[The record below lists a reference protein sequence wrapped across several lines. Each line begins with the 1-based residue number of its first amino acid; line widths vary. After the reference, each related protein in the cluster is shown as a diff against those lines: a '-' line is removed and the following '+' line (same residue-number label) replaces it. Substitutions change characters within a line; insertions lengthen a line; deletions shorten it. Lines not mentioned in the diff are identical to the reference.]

1 MTKPL
6 KIPEPE
12 VTCRTMGKTHG
23 MILPSSLSL
32 LKHDMVTLTRG
43 LDHPEDTCKRKP
55 PDAESEQIF
64 EGPNPF
70 IDHKMEDTGRPPPLK
85 WKSISRHE
93 YQRWNS
99 SPRMRGTH
107 RHGCAE
113 LIATD
118 ARNSSPRMH
127 GTHRHGCAELIAT
140 DARNSNAA
148 DLPDLDAVDSP
159 DSDA

>member
-1 MTKPL
+1 
-6 KIPEPE
+6 
-12 VTCRTMGKTHG
+12 

-85 WKSISRHE
+85 WISISKVVVFQCPPF
-93 YQRWNS
+93 YDQWK
-99 SPRMRGTH
+99 
-107 RHGCAE
+107 
-113 LIATD
+113 
-118 ARNSSPRMH
+118 
-127 GTHRHGCAELIAT
+127 
-140 DARNSNAA
+140 
-148 DLPDLDAVDSP
+148 DLDLQKSVLIQHQVVFS
-159 DSDA
+159 